1 MVEEK
6 KKALEMAV
14 QQIEK
19 KFGKGSV
26 MTLGENVAMNVEAI
40 PTGSFTLDNALG
52 IGGVPRGRIIEIYG
66 AESAG
71 KTMIAQSII
80 AETQTA
86 GGTAVFVDV
95 EHALDP
101 EYARKLGINT
111 DTLYISQP
119 DSGEQALEIT
129 EQFIRSGSI
138 DVIVVDSV
146 AALSPLAEIEGEMG
160 DSHVGLLAR
169 LMSQGLR
176 KLTAAVSKTNCV
188 CIFINQLREKVGVLY
203 GNPEVTTGGRALKFY
218 SSVRLD
224 VRRGELIKDGSNII
238 GHKVKVKVVKNKVAP
253 PFKQAE
259 FDLIYNEGIDN
270 VGEVLDLAVENG
282 VLRRAGAYYYYGEEK
297 IGQGRDN
304 AKQYL
309 KDNSELFEEIKT
321 KTKELM

>member
-26 MTLGENVAMNVEAI
+26 MMLGENVAMNVEAI

-80 AETQTA
+80 AETQKA

-138 DVIVVDSV
+138 DVMVVDSV

-304 AKQYL
+304 AKQCL

>member
-26 MTLGENVAMNVEAI
+26 MMLGENVAMNVEAI

-80 AETQTA
+80 AETQKA

>member
-26 MTLGENVAMNVEAI
+26 MMLGENVAMNVEAI
-40 PTGSFTLDNALG
+40 STGSFTLDNALG

-80 AETQTA
+80 AETQKA

-224 VRRGELIKDGSNII
+224 VRRGELIKDGSNIV

>member
-80 AETQTA
+80 AETQKA

>member
-19 KFGKGSV
+19 RFGKGSV

-71 KTMIAQSII
+71 KTMIAQSIV
-80 AETQTA
+80 AQTQKA

-238 GHKVKVKVVKNKVAP
+238 GHKIKVKVVKNKVAP

-321 KTKELM
+321 KAKELM